1 MCAVNEWEESD
12 FFNVKGPIAKGAW
25 EYRKNDAISK
35 PRMDL
40 VHISNYHSMAY
51 IDFWQDC
58 FLVEQ
63 HKNS

>member
-1 MCAVNEWEESD
+1 MT
-12 FFNVKGPIAKGAW
+12 FFSVRVPIAKGA
-25 EYRKNDAISK
+25 EENRKNDAFSK